1 MDIAFDEVA
10 EEDDDEVLNSNSTID
25 IDDDIEVVSFKDYDK
40 SLDEIDN
47 DTVHWD
53 EEEDEDINGD
63 EIGDSGA
70 ECWNLPNKTTNKT
83 LIVNTHFHPITV
95 CIFHCALR

>member
-47 DTVHWD
+47 DTVH
-53 EEEDEDINGD
+53 
-63 EIGDSGA
+63 
-70 ECWNLPNKTTNKT
+70 
-83 LIVNTHFHPITV
+83 
-95 CIFHCALR
+95 

>member
-10 EEDDDEVLNSNSTID
+10 EEDDDEVQNSNSTIG

-47 DTVHWD
+47 DTVH
-53 EEEDEDINGD
+53 
-63 EIGDSGA
+63 
-70 ECWNLPNKTTNKT
+70 
-83 LIVNTHFHPITV
+83 
-95 CIFHCALR
+95 